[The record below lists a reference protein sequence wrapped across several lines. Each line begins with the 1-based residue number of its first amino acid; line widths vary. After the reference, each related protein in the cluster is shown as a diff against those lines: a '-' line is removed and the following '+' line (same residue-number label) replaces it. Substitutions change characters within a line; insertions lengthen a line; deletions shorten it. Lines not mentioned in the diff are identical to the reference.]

1 MPFRHYRAVA
11 AALALSCA
19 VPTVTSCAAGGTVQA
34 GSTPVAPAS
43 SAPAVAASP
52 ADAATTSTT
61 SAGGA
66 AGPTG
71 SSVDPCSLL
80 TAAQAQAALNIT
92 LGTGRKVTTSDL
104 NECVYNTPDL
114 LIVAVLDAS
123 FTPASFKQMISG
135 QDTGP
140 FSQTSGKSAPVSGLG
155 DAAYSYAQV
164 GIIEVL
170 KGSTVVSIT
179 ADDLATSEK
188 VARAV
193 LPSLP

>member
-1 MPFRHYRAVA
+1 MPFRHYRAA
-11 AALALSCA
+11 AAVLALGCA

-43 SAPAVAASP
+43 SAPAAGASP
-52 ADAATTSTT
+52 ADVATTSTT

-66 AGPTG
+66 TG
-71 SSVDPCSLL
+71 SSVNPCSLL
-80 TAAQAQAALNIT
+80 TAAQAQSALNIA
-92 LGTGRKVTTSDL
+92 LGTGRKVTTGDL
-104 NECVYNTPDL
+104 SECVYSTSGL
-114 LIVAVLDAS
+114 LIVAVLDAT
-123 FTPASFKQMISG
+123 FTPDSFKQMISS

-155 DAAYSYAQV
+155 DAAYSYAQA
-164 GIIEVL
+164 GIVEVL
-170 KGSTVVSIT
+170 KGSTVISIT

-193 LPSLP
+193 LPNLH

>member
-1 MPFRHYRAVA
+1 MLFRHYRAAA
-11 AALALSCA
+11 AALALGCA
-19 VPTVTSCAAGGTVQA
+19 VPAVTSCAAGGTVQA

-43 SAPAVAASP
+43 SALAAGASP
-52 ADAATTSTT
+52 AGAATTSTAST
-61 SAGGA
+61 GGL
-66 AGPTG
+66 TG

-92 LGTGRKVTTSDL
+92 LGTGRKVTTGDL
-104 NECVYNTPDL
+104 SECVYSTSGL

-123 FTPASFKQMISG
+123 FTPDSFKQMISS

-155 DAAYSYAQV
+155 DAAYSYAQA
-164 GIIEVL
+164 GIVEML
-170 KGSTVVSIT
+170 KGSTVVSVT

-193 LPSLP
+193 LPNLH